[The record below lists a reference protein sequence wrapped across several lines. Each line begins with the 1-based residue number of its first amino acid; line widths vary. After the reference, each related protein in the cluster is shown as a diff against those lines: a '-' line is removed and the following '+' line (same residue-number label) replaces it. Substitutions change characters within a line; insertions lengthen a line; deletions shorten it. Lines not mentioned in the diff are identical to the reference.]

1 MDLELR
7 GKKAMVTGGGRGIGK
22 AVARVL
28 AEEGV
33 DVAICSR
40 TKEQLDTAAA
50 EVSAETGRKLLPI
63 VCDVSKLEQVEATVK
78 AAADGL
84 GGIDILVNNA
94 GVPGGLARGPIET
107 VTDDDVL
114 DDLNTKFMGYLRF
127 SRSCVPY
134 MKQKGWG
141 RIVNIGGMSARRSG
155 TYSTGARNVAVA
167 HLTKTM
173 SDELGQYGIT
183 ANAVHPGATM
193 IEMLRD
199 RFEERARSEGR
210 TYDEVVADVGR
221 DNAIRRI
228 VDASEVAF
236 VGCVPGFAQGRVDHR
251 RNLQRQRG
259 HEPRLVR
266 MTLGWL
272 VPLPSEQPVH

>member
-28 AEEGV
+28 AQEGV

-40 TKEQLDTAAA
+40 TKEQLETAAA

-236 VGCVPGFAQGRVDHR
+236 VVAFLASPKGVSITGEIFSVSGGMSRALFA
-251 RNLQRQRG
+251 
-259 HEPRLVR
+259 
-266 MTLGWL
+266 
-272 VPLPSEQPVH
+272 